1 MKIALILLL
10 ILAFGT
16 GFMLW
21 RAARNEA
28 ETARLYPP
36 DGKIVKANGHD
47 VHVKIMGNGP
57 PIVLLHGASGNLR
70 DMTWRI
76 APALAEN
83 FTVIAMDRPGFGYT
97 PPLGRDGATLA
108 QQAEVLRAALN
119 ALGYRKAYVMGQ
131 SYGGSV
137 ALRWALD
144 YPDSVAGLLLV
155 SAPSNVWP
163 TGLGTLYRI
172 NANPITG
179 PLLRLWVAAFPPRGL
194 VRASL
199 ASVYEP
205 QPVPAGYGD
214 HLGIGLVLMRS
225 TQRENALQVAALKEQ
240 VRAMVPRY
248 GEIDLPVEAV
258 HGTADTVVPSHIH
271 TEKLAQQI
279 RGINVTFLQGVGHMP
294 HNTNTD
300 KVVAAAL
307 RLLKRGSLK

>member
-16 GFMLW
+16 GFLLW

-36 DGKIVKANGHD
+36 VGKIVKANGHD

-70 DMTWRI
+70 DMTWRL

-97 PPLGRDGATLA
+97 PAVGHDGATLA
-108 QQAEVLRAALN
+108 QQAQLLRAALN

-172 NANPITG
+172 NSNPITG
-179 PLLRLWVAAFPPRGL
+179 PLLRLWVAAFPPQGL

-199 ASVYEP
+199 NSVYEP
-205 QPVPAGYGD
+205 QPVPAGYAH

-307 RLLKRGSLK
+307 RLLKRGGLK